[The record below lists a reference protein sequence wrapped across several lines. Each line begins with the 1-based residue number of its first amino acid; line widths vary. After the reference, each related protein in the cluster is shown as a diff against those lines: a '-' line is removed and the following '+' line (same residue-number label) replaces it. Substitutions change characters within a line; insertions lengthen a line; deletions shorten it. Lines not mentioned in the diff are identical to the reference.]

1 MFACYLF
8 HASQTEALMMSHTF
22 VDLLSSVSFSYIHTK
37 RHKENLIPSNILKCH
52 WLPLTPT
59 LFHLPQNAAAP
70 LESHRADDN
79 NNSAPE
85 FPRSDRQRPFWTSF
99 WSLGLDW
106 KRIRCN
112 LMGWWAVNIPEARTA
127 VLPREQL
134 WWMAGVTTETYGNS
148 KACRDVT
155 LWM

>member
-1 MFACYLF
+1 MPFPCLPKQSTNDVSHYCWPSLF
-8 HASQTEALMMSHTF
+8 CHF
-22 VDLLSSVSFSYIHTK
+22 IIHRRKDTK
-37 RHKENLIPSNILKCH
+37 KIWFRSNILKCH
-52 WLPLTPT
+52 WLPHFFTFPKRVQRDWSHIVQPPPT
-59 LFHLPQNAAAP
+59 TTTVP
-70 LESHRADDN
+70 L
-79 NNSAPE
+79 E
-85 FPRSDRQRPFWTSF
+85 FPRSDGQRPFWTSR
-99 WSLGLDW
+99 WSLRLDW

-148 KACRDVT
+148 KAWRDVT

>member
-1 MFACYLF
+1 MPFPCLPKRSTNDVSHFCWPSLF
-8 HASQTEALMMSHTF
+8 CHFL
-22 VDLLSSVSFSYIHTK
+22 IHRWKDTK
-37 RHKENLIPSNILKCH
+37 KIWFRSNVLKCH

-59 LFHLPQNAAAP
+59 LFHLHQKAAKR
-70 LESHRADDN
+70 LESHCAPAADD

-85 FPRSDRQRPFWTSF
+85 LPRSAGQRPFWTSL
-99 WSLGLDW
+99 WSLRLDW